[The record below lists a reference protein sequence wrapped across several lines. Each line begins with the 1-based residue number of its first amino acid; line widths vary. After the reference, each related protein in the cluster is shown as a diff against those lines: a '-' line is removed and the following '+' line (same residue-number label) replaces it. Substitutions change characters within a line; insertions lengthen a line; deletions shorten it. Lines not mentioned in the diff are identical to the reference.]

1 MKKTN
6 TFTNIAMFVLF
17 AAMLV
22 YLGVYLFRSTQ
33 QSYATAPAVLVT
45 VSESGQAS
53 GIVVREEQVIAS
65 DKEFLS
71 LSVDDGKEVARGG
84 EIAIG
89 VDSKAALDSASRAR
103 ELKKEIA
110 YVSSLLARAGSAS
123 GASDRDSDVRSA
135 ILQLNAAVSAGST
148 SELDDLCM
156 DLSSLLFGSATG
168 TVSQG
173 DLDAL
178 NAELH
183 QLENAGAGRGSITAP
198 AAGLFTST
206 TDGYESL
213 TPDMLEN
220 LTPDGVNALER
231 TTAATPADAI
241 GKLVTAKKW
250 YFASVMNKAD
260 ADRLNLNGSASLD
273 FPQHYNGTV
282 SATVLSKSE
291 PDSSGKVA
299 VVFACNAALA
309 DTLADTLAMRKTTAD
324 VVYSEHT
331 GLRVPLK
338 AVHMD
343 DDGQSYVYV
352 VTAAQLEKKPIEII
366 YQTDDYC
373 LVAQST
379 ESNALRAGNEIV
391 VTGKG
396 LSNGQVVK

>member
-1 MKKTN
+1 
-6 TFTNIAMFVLF
+6 MFVLF

-71 LSVDDGKEVARGG
+71 LSVDDGKEVARSG

-89 VDSKAALDSASRAR
+89 VDSSRAR

-123 GASDRDSDVRSA
+123 GASDHDSDVRSA

-148 SELDDLCM
+148 SDLDDICL
-156 DLSSLLFGSATG
+156 DLSSLLFGSTSG
-168 TVSQG
+168 SISQG

-198 AAGLFTST
+198 AAGLFTSM

-220 LTPDGVNALER
+220 LTPDGVDALER
-231 TTAATPADAI
+231 TAPTKTASAI

-273 FPQHYNGTV
+273 FPQQYNGTV
-282 SATVLSKSE
+282 SATVMSKSE

-299 VVFACNAALA
+299 VVFACNAA
-309 DTLADTLAMRKTTAD
+309 LADTLAMRKTTAD

-379 ESNALRAGNEIV
+379 ESNALCAGNEIV